1 MRIFFFFIL
10 TICSNI
16 ISAQNLNFESVVIEK
31 STAKPVENAIVA
43 IEGTTLAAKT
53 DEQGVFKF
61 KETIPYGE
69 YVVTIT
75 KENYIT
81 EYFLI
86 KSEEAK
92 QIVVNKIKIGVT
104 KKEASRRR
112 KIEKQIAKNKA
123 EKIKAVKK
131 NKQAL
136 AKKKEELK
144 VKNTVHVI
152 YDSVPPK
159 PEVTFTKTQ
168 YKYSKI
174 MEVPVDSLTNNELYE
189 FIDEWM
195 GVTYLMGGETK
206 EGIDCSS
213 FTQRV
218 YTKVYDLY
226 IERTAE
232 KQYNS
237 KYTDK
242 FTVKENLR
250 EGDLMFFEGVG
261 TRSNAI
267 THVGIYLGNNKFVH
281 STSVRNGAEKG
292 VKVSDITHSFWS
304 RRFVCGGRRIYTE

>member
-1 MRIFFFFIL
+1 MRIFLFLIL

-16 ISAQNLNFESVVIEK
+16 ISAQSLNFESMVVEK
-31 STAKPVENAIVA
+31 STSKPVENAIIT
-43 IEGTTLAAKT
+43 IEGTTLAVKT
-53 DEQGVFKF
+53 NEEGVFNF

-69 YVVTIT
+69 YVVTVT

-86 KSEEAK
+86 KSEEGK
-92 QIVVNKIKIGVT
+92 QIRVKKVKIGVT
-104 KKEASRRR
+104 KKEAARRR
-112 KIEKQIAKNKA
+112 KIERENAKKEANKIR
-123 EKIKAVKK
+123 EVK
-131 NKQAL
+131 
-136 AKKKEELK
+136 KKKEALARKREELK
-144 VKNTVHVI
+144 IRNTIHVV

-159 PEVTFTKTQ
+159 PEITYTETQ
-168 YKYSKI
+168 QKYSEI
-174 MEVPVDSLTNNELYE
+174 IGVPVDSLTNNELYE

-206 EGIDCSS
+206 DGIDCSS

-261 TRSNAI
+261 TKSNAI
-267 THVGIYLGNNKFVH
+267 THVGIYLSNNKFVH
-281 STSVRNGAEKG
+281 STSIRNGGQKG
-292 VKVSDITHSFWS
+292 VKVSDITNSFWS